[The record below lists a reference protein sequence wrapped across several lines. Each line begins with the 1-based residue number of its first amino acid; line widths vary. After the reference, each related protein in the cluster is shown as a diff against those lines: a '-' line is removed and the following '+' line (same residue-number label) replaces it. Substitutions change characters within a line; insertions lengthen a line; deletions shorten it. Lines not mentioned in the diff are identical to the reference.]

1 MGGRGSKS
9 GGGGGGSGV
18 DVTHNGETT
27 RYYFSEKNGMNYYQR
42 GVGGT
47 PQPTPLN
54 MTVRDFTKRVQ
65 ANGATVKPVK
75 AAEQKAYEADR
86 KATNDFLN
94 QADTSMGG
102 NRGDQRRATKGR
114 RGGRR
119 GI

>member
-27 RYYFSEKNGMNYYQR
+27 
-42 GVGGT
+42 
-47 PQPTPLN
+47 
-54 MTVRDFTKRVQ
+54 
-65 ANGATVKPVK
+65 
-75 AAEQKAYEADR
+75 
-86 KATNDFLN
+86 
-94 QADTSMGG
+94 
-102 NRGDQRRATKGR
+102 KGR

>member
-47 PQPTPLN
+47 PQPTP
-54 MTVRDFTKRVQ
+54 R
-65 ANGATVKPVK
+65 
-75 AAEQKAYEADR
+75 
-86 KATNDFLN
+86 
-94 QADTSMGG
+94 
-102 NRGDQRRATKGR
+102 
-114 RGGRR
+114 
-119 GI
+119 

>member
-54 MTVRDFTKRVQ
+54 MTVRDFTKKSPGKWG
-65 ANGATVKPVK
+65 NCK
-75 AAEQKAYEADR
+75 A
-86 KATNDFLN
+86 
-94 QADTSMGG
+94 G
-102 NRGDQRRATKGR
+102 NCSGESSRTE
-114 RGGRR
+114 